1 MVDWNLDR
9 EPRSTVAL
17 EAKQEKVIRRPRV
30 KNSRPSRK
38 ARPLM
43 EKSNQH
49 LQHSGVKR
57 KSKPK
62 LIIRKVKRDTNGNV
76 MTSA

>member
-1 MVDWNLDR
+1 MVDWNLDT
-9 EPRSTVAL
+9 ESRSEVAF
-17 EAKQEKVIRRPRV
+17 ETRQEKISRRPRV
-30 KNSRPSRK
+30 KNARPFRK

-62 LIIRKVKRDTNGNV
+62 LIIRKAKRDANGNV

>member
-1 MVDWNLDR
+1 MVDWNLDK

-17 EAKQEKVIRRPRV
+17 ETRQEKAIRRPRV
-30 KNSRPSRK
+30 NNSRPSSK

-43 EKSNQH
+43 EKLNQH

-62 LIIRKVKRDTNGNV
+62 LIIRRVKRDVNGKV

>member
-1 MVDWNLDR
+1 MVDWSLDS

-17 EAKQEKVIRRPRV
+17 EAQQKKVNRRPRV
-30 KNSRPSRK
+30 KNSRPFRK

-57 KSKPK
+57 KSKQK
-62 LIIRKVKRDTNGNV
+62 LIIRKAKRDTNGNV

>member
-17 EAKQEKVIRRPRV
+17 ETRQEKVSRRPRV
-30 KNSRPSRK
+30 NNSRPSRK

-43 EKSNQH
+43 EKLNQH

-62 LIIRKVKRDTNGNV
+62 LIIRRAKRDVNGNV

>member
-1 MVDWNLDR
+1 MVDWSLDTQ
-9 EPRSTVAL
+9 PKATVAF
-17 EAKQEKVIRRPRV
+17 ETRQGKISRSPRAKDPRPF
-30 KNSRPSRK
+30 RK

-49 LQHSGVKR
+49 LQHSGGKR

-62 LIIRKVKRDTNGNV
+62 LIIRKAKRDVNGKV

>member
-17 EAKQEKVIRRPRV
+17 EARQEKVSRRTSV
-30 KNSRPSRK
+30 KNSRPFRK

-62 LIIRKVKRDTNGNV
+62 LIIRKAKRDTNGNV